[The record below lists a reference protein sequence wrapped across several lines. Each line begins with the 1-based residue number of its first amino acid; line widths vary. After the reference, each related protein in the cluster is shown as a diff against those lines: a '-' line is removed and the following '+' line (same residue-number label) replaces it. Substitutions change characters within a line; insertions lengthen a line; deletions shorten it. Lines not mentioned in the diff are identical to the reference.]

1 MFTAY
6 GIPLTPVSCFKYL
19 GRILMASDDDW
30 PAVVR
35 NARRKWEGR
44 TSVIGRKC
52 VHACI
57 LGQIY
62 FVVVQSVILY
72 GSETWVMTPGTGR
85 MLGGFHHRVACRLTG
100 RQPQQGRGDLRTYP
114 PLEDAMSEAGLQEVD
129 TYVSLFQNT
138 VSQFIVT
145 RLIMNLHLVAQRRP
159 GPRVSKRWW

>member
-6 GIPLTPVSCFKYL
+6 GIPLTPVSCFKSL

-30 PAVVR
+30 LAVVGNLR
-35 NARRKWEGR
+35 NARREWEGL

-72 GSETWVMTPGTGR
+72 GSETWVMTQLNSR
-85 MLGGFHHRVACRLTG
+85 VLGGFRHRVARRLTG
-100 RQPQQGRGDLRTYP
+100 SQPCQGRGGVWTYP
-114 PLEDAMSEAGLQEVD
+114 LL
-129 TYVSLFQNT
+129 
-138 VSQFIVT
+138 
-145 RLIMNLHLVAQRRP
+145 
-159 GPRVSKRWW
+159 